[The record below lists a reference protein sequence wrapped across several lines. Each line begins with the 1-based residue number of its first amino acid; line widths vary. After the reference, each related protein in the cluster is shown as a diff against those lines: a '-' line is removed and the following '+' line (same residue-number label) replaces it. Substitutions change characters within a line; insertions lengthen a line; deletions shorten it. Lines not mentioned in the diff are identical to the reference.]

1 MKPAFAAVLLCACG
15 ASKSSSPP
23 SPSPVTSQPAIAQKP
38 KVHHTPDDDRPPG
51 ELVTDKVNEMNGAK
65 YGRPPVTFKTGHP
78 TAIKPPA
85 VTHTAAG
92 YQVTFGAAAVTTPTV
107 YDHELIVSGGFSSRN
122 LFAYEATTGKPLWGL
137 DLGDD
142 GPSSSACEAGRCVIN
157 TESCTIFAI
166 DAKTGKHVWSYFLG
180 DPLTSS
186 PTIANGR
193 VFAAYPAIST
203 SDGKPVPPGAN
214 HVLAAFDLATG
225 KIDWQLW
232 LDGDVMSAPVAV
244 GEYVYVSTFAGT
256 VIKLEQATG
265 KVRYATKVKAT
276 SAPVVEFDQDGV
288 ESMYYTRRGENEKA
302 GAEEEL
308 IRADHNEPQTKYK
321 TAAKK
326 ADYLDDKV
334 QAKTAHAAKAK
345 ADDANNGFG
354 DGAPSAAAAG
364 AAYAGVGVDSVAT
377 MQNFQGS
384 RVLRPGDK
392 SFNTMGDEI
401 VATDAETGN
410 KLWSY
415 KLAGNTATQGG
426 FLGTPPLAA
435 GNAVLVGTLDGN
447 VLSIDP
453 VTGKTSNKYAIG
465 APVRSQPVVVD
476 GWIYVGTDD
485 GRLVAVDTKDPTL
498 TGWPTWGGNAQ
509 RTGTVSTTSTLD
521 R

>member
-1 MKPAFAAVLLCACG
+1 MRSALAAAILCACG
-15 ASKSSSPP
+15 SPP
-23 SPSPVTSQPAIAQKP
+23 SPAPTPAPAAAPVAKATPK

-51 ELVTDKVNEMNGAK
+51 ELVTDKVNEMNSGK
-65 YGRPPVTFKTGHP
+65 YGRPPVKFNAGHP
-78 TAIKPPA
+78 SKIAVPA
-85 VTHTAAG
+85 VTRTAVG
-92 YQVTFGAAAVTTPTV
+92 YQVAFGASAVTTPTV

-142 GPSSSACEAGRCVIN
+142 GPSSSACENGDCVIN

-166 DAKTGKHVWSYFLG
+166 EAKTGKHLWSYFLG

-193 VFAAYPAIST
+193 VFAAYPAMGT
-203 SDGKPVPPGAN
+203 SDGKPMPPGAN
-214 HVLAAFDLATG
+214 HVLAAFDLKTG

-276 SAPVVEFDQDGV
+276 SAPVVQFDQDGV
-288 ESMYYTRRGENEKA
+288 ESMYYTRRGEAETK

-308 IRADHNEPQTKYK
+308 IRADHNEPKTKYS
-321 TAAKK
+321 TAKK
-326 ADYLDDKV
+326 ASPYLDKDV
-334 QAKTAHAAKAK
+334 QAKTAAHSKAK
-345 ADDANNGFG
+345 TDDANNGFG
-354 DGAPSAAAAG
+354 GGAPASAAAG
-364 AAYAGVGVDSVAT
+364 IAYDSVGVESVAT

-384 RVLRPGDK
+384 RVLRIRDENV
-392 SFNTMGDEI
+392 NTMGDEI
-401 VATDAETGN
+401 VATDSETGN
-410 KLWSY
+410 KLWSF
-415 KLAGNTATQGG
+415 KLAGDTAKQGG

-435 GNAVLVGTLDGN
+435 GNAVLVGTVDGR
-447 VLSIDP
+447 VLRIDP
-453 VTGKTSNKYAIG
+453 KSGQTAATYAVGSPIR
-465 APVRSQPVVVD
+465 AQPIAD
-476 GWIYVGTDD
+476 GGWIFVGTDD
-485 GRLVAVDTKDPTL
+485 GKLVAIDTKDPSI

-509 RTGTVSTTSTLD
+509 RTGVAAQ
-521 R
+521 

>member
-1 MKPAFAAVLLCACG
+1 MKSALAAVILCACG
-15 ASKSSSPP
+15 APKAADPP
-23 SPSPVTSQPAIAQKP
+23 ATTTPTPVAKAK
-38 KVHHTPDDDRPPG
+38 KAHHTPDDDRPPG

-65 YGRPPVTFKTGHP
+65 YGRPPTKFNTGHP
-78 TAIKPPA
+78 TSITPPP
-85 VTHTAAG
+85 VTRTATG
-92 YQVTFGAAAVTTPTV
+92 FQVAFGAAAVTTPTV
-107 YDHELIVSGGFSSRN
+107 YEHELIVSGGFSSKN
-122 LFAYEATTGKPLWGL
+122 LFAYEAKTGKPLWGL

-142 GPSSSACEAGRCVIN
+142 GPSSSACEDGRCVIN

-166 DAKTGKHVWSYFLG
+166 DAKTGKHAWSYFLG

-193 VFAAYPAIST
+193 VFAAYPAMGT

-214 HVLAAFDLATG
+214 HALAAFDLKTG
-225 KIDWQLW
+225 QIDWQLW

-276 SAPVVEFDQDGV
+276 SAPVVQFDHDGV
-288 ESMYYTRRGENEKA
+288 ESMYYTRRGEHEQQ

-326 ADYLDDKV
+326 AGYLDKDV
-334 QAKTAHAAKAK
+334 QSSTDHAKKAK

-354 DGAPSAAAAG
+354 DGAPAAAAAG
-364 AAYAGVGVDSVAT
+364 MAYEGVGVSSVAT

-384 RVLRPGDK
+384 RVLRMGDK
-392 SFNTMGDEI
+392 NLNTMGDEI
-401 VATDAETGN
+401 VATDSETGN

-426 FLGTPPLAA
+426 FLGTSPLAA
-435 GNAVLVGTLDGN
+435 GNAVLVGTLDGK
-447 VLSIDP
+447 VLRIDP
-453 VTGKTSNKYAIG
+453 KSGQTAASYAVG
-465 APVRSQPVVVD
+465 SPVRAQPVVED

-485 GRLVAVDTKDPTL
+485 GKLVAIDTKDPSI

-509 RTGTVSTTSTLD
+509 RTGVA